1 MAAWPDKE
9 KMIEVQARLA
19 QAYAQGIEIPP
30 APLMQMAP
38 QGSVP
43 GSAPFII
50 TNEGAQPAGYIYL
63 GANHGASIWGRADAV
78 DASLPA
84 GRGDQGTS

>member
-1 MAAWPDKE
+1 MGLAPGLQVWGHAAIVAASTPT
-9 KMIEVQARLA
+9 VPLA
-19 QAYAQGIEIPP
+19 
-30 APLMQMAP
+30 QMAP
-38 QGSVP
+38 PGSVP

-84 GRGDQGTS
+84 GRGDTGTS